1 MSSNTHAARREFVRT
16 ALGMLAAAPF
26 AARSFA
32 QDAAGL
38 EERIEF
44 RRLVAVNRILAHEE
58 VVDAFGH
65 VSVRDPE
72 NPRRYVMARSRSPE
86 LVEHADLIRFE
97 QDGRSLD
104 PGRRTPYRRPPYVG
118 AIACGFVGGLEWDMA
133 TLGLNRRHRQCRE
146 NTQCRLTRNLETDCS
161 TL

>member
-1 MSSNTHAARREFVRT
+1 MPSNANVARREFVRT

-32 QDAAGL
+32 QDAVGL

-44 RRLVAVNRILAHEE
+44 GRLVAANRILAREE

-72 NPRRYVMARSRSPE
+72 NPGRYVMARSRSPE

-104 PGRRTPYRRPPYVG
+104 RDAARLVG
-118 AIACGFVGGLEWDMA
+118 
-133 TLGLNRRHRQCRE
+133 
-146 NTQCRLTRNLETDCS
+146 S
-161 TL
+161 